1 MSTKKKKIK
10 YGEVEISDEEFD
22 PRNIKERI
30 TIFLDQDIVDHFR
43 AEAKK
48 EITGY
53 QTLINAALRSYV
65 IKTPIEKRLEIIE
78 KNLIDSGNR
87 SKNRQKRL
95 HECQKSLIITTEL
108 PIRRVL
114 WLKNQTQHLWL
125 HCNHQQL

>member
-78 KNLIDSGNR
+78 KKLD
-87 SKNRQKRL
+87 RL
-95 HECQKSLIITTEL
+95 GK
-108 PIRRVL
+108 
-114 WLKNQTQHLWL
+114 
-125 HCNHQQL
+125 